1 MASSMAAKV
10 CCSAAA
16 LESLEQL
23 ANSSLPPLFL
33 SCQAGLVLEADATFY
48 FICLFILLSV
58 KLKDVASHSSHYTP
72 LYTHVNK
79 KTDPGVRGV
88 HIWLSCCIG
97 TQQQNSTLG

>member
-16 LESLEQL
+16 LESLERFTKL
-23 ANSSLPPLFL
+23 PSSLPPLFL
-33 SCQAGLVLEADATFY
+33 SCQAGLVLEADATFFLY
-48 FICLFILLSV
+48 LLLV
-58 KLKDVASHSSHYTP
+58 LELKDVASHSSHYTP
-72 LYTHVNK
+72 LPTHVNK